1 MTDEAPRN
9 NLRGGAWLI
18 ADMSLNILVLSIVK
32 WLNADYPAAQ
42 IVFIRAGVGLV
53 FILPLIWIWREEF
66 RRIEHL
72 RLHLLRVGLSVIT
85 LTASFFAISRVPLA
99 LFTAINF
106 TRPIITMVMAA
117 LILGETIG
125 RRRWIAAGIAFLGV
139 LLAVNPQEVP
149 WTMGLAAL
157 MLVVFTGSAAIIAL
171 RRLRDAPSIVL
182 MTLTPQAF
190 RSAPRLLQLLHGFRS
205 IPIISYRLLRSAPS
219 PRVLSFAFCA
229 HIFSVR
235 PGSYPFLDF

>member
-139 LLAVNPQEVP
+139 LLAANPQEVP

-182 MTLTPQAF
+182 MTFYTSGLALCAAPFAVIAWVPIDPDHLLPLIAIGAF
-190 RSAPRLLQLLHGFRS
+190 AQSAQLCF
-205 IPIISYRLLRSAPS
+205 LR
-219 PRVLSFAFCA
+219 A
-229 HIFSVR
+229 HFFGEIGRAHV
-235 PGSYPFLDF
+235 